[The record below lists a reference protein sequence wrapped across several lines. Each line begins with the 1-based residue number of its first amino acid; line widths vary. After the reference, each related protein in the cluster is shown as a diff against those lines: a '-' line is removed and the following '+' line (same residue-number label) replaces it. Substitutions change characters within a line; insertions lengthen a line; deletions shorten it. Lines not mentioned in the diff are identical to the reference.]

1 MDPLLKL
8 KEPKFKKRK
17 RRDPNANEIA
27 GMGAV
32 LGTTAGMATF
42 LKMKENEQ
50 GKKDSATEKKVM
62 PKEKP
67 KDFYEGE
74 GYKGAPDMYPD
85 YEEDK
90 KERKKSKM
98 NYGGST
104 NKYKSGSYVQVKTK
118 LAKTKPCKLC

>member
-1 MDPLLKL
+1 M
-8 KEPKFKKRK
+8 EPKFKKRK
-17 RRDPNANEIA
+17 RRDPNAKEIA
-27 GMGAV
+27 DRTAV
-32 LGTTAGMATF
+32 LGTTAG
-42 LKMKENEQ
+42 KEANRTAVL
-50 GKKDSATEKKVM
+50 GTAAGLIADKKVM

-90 KERKKSKM
+90 KELKKSKM

-104 NKYKSGSYVQVKTK
+104 NKYKSGSYVKVKTK